1 MGTISEITDTEFQQF
16 QALIFKIAG
25 IHIDSGKKALV
36 VGRLGRRLA
45 HFGLG
50 TFAQYYQLLKK
61 GEPPEEHQVMV
72 DLLTTNETSFFRES
86 KHFEFLQKEVLPRR
100 SRASTFRIWS
110 AACSSGE
117 EPYTLAMVL
126 AESMGTTPW
135 EIQASDISLTVLEKA
150 QRAQYHLDRATGI
163 PLDLL
168 RKYCLKGVRD
178 QDGTFI
184 ISNRLRE
191 HIGFRQIN
199 LNLPLPEIGQF
210 HVIFLRNILIYF
222 DMETKRRIVAS
233 LLTKLMPGG
242 YFFIGHSE
250 SLNGICDTVTNIRPT
265 VYQKP

>member
-1 MGTISEITDTEFQQF
+1 MSTSDITDTEFQQF

-25 IHIDSGKKALV
+25 IHIDVSKKALV

-50 TFAQYYQLLKK
+50 TFAQYYQLLKS
-61 GEPPEEHQVMV
+61 GQPAEERQVMV

-86 KHFEFLQKEVLPRR
+86 KHFEYLQKEVLPRR
-100 SRASTFRIWS
+100 PRASTFRIWS

-135 EIQASDISLTVLEKA
+135 EILASDISITVLEKA
-150 QRAQYHLDRATGI
+150 QRGQYPLDRSTGI
-163 PLDLL
+163 PPELL

-178 QDGTFI
+178 QEGTFI
-184 ISNRLRE
+184 ISSKLRDY
-191 HIGFRQIN
+191 IGFRQIN
-199 LNLPLPEIGQF
+199 LNVSLPEIGPF
-210 HVIFLRNILIYF
+210 NVIFLRNVLIYF

-233 LLTKLMPGG
+233 ILTKLLPGG

-250 SLNGICDTVTNIRPT
+250 SLNGICDTVVNVRPT